1 MTKFTSL
8 SKKTKKAIIYGV
20 IIAVLLIAF
29 LIVRLVMLAEER
41 SRTFTFTADPSSTG
55 GYQLSFQYGLL
66 EQEDYD
72 SLSIDLS
79 GLENLTFDEIGNPSP
94 QQENSRI
101 SKEYGNLQLDLIYP
115 IGSIYKI
122 EAASVSINA
131 DATGSDKRY
140 TLTVND
146 IPQVF
151 NSYSELVAYL
161 KPYQYQEDQKLST
174 LSIITDSGHSESS
187 SIRLLSN
194 GFGLTQYGFPSGCEI
209 LYAQPAVSGAGSAAT
224 AQDLKLQELC
234 PPNQTAYYA
243 GLLDSIG
250 YMDKIDFFIK
260 TDDVTRSFPII
271 IDPTDAYAIVTG
283 SNLIQSDEINSYL
296 FIIESASRIHLT
308 AHNNFVRIGTNWS
321 ETGNRSEGRLSFPDA
336 SLVISNLPG
345 ALVYGKENITI
356 DAISTLKVI
365 DGEKV
370 RTSLNAILTDLNGN
384 PSLTRVY
391 IKGLFAEIILNDRT
405 IIKADE
411 DD

>member
-8 SKKTKKAIIYGV
+8 SKKNKKAIIYGV

>member
-1 MTKFTSL
+1 MKKYSSF

-20 IIAVLLIAF
+20 IIGVLLIAF

-41 SRTFTFTADPSSTG
+41 SRTFTFTADTSTTS
-55 GYQLSFQYGLL
+55 GYQLSYQYGLL
-66 EQEDYD
+66 DQEDYD

-79 GLENLTFDEIGNPSP
+79 GLENLTFDETGNPSP
-94 QQENSRI
+94 RQENSRI

-115 IGSIYKI
+115 IGSIYQI
-122 EAASVSINA
+122 EGASVSIDA
-131 DATGSDKRY
+131 DSTGSDKRY
-140 TLTVND
+140 TLTLDD

-161 KPYQYQEDQKLST
+161 SPYLYQEDQKLST
-174 LSIITDSGHSESS
+174 LSIITDSAHSDRS

-209 LYAQPAVSGAGSAAT
+209 IYTQPAAPAPDTGQT
-224 AQDLKLQELC
+224 TQDFMLQELC
-234 PPNQTAYYA
+234 PPNQSAYYA

-260 TDDVTRSFPII
+260 TGNAAEAFPII
-271 IDPTDAYAIVTG
+271 IDPNDAYAIVTG
-283 SNLIQSDEINSYL
+283 NKLIQSDEINSYL

-308 AHNNFVRIGTNWS
+308 AHNNFVRIGSSWPA
-321 ETGNRSEGRLSFPDA
+321 TGNLSEGRLSFPNA
-336 SLVISNLPG
+336 SLVAINLPG
-345 ALVYGKENITI
+345 PLAYGKESQLI
-356 DAISTLKVI
+356 DAVSTLKVI

-370 RTSLNAILTDLNGN
+370 RTSLNAILTDPNGN
-384 PSLTRVY
+384 PYRIRVF
-391 IKGLFAEIILNDRT
+391 IKGLFSEIIQNDRT

-411 DD
+411 DE